1 MLEVAALKKLKKF
14 RQGVYDLFLKRS
26 DASFELVDA
35 LSSNTQAKHVVE
47 LSLNPHYRRNY
58 CSITRSIDEFYADP
72 SEQAHSKQNNAAVTL
87 LAQQCP
93 PLTERPFHLIAVDCT
108 PNERLFSPTLEDRSP
123 VYTPRPAIAGNKPI
137 TIGHQYS
144 VAVYLPEKSSSKVP
158 PWVIP
163 LSAQRVHTEQN
174 GTLLGMDQISAV
186 VQLKDFKDTLC
197 VSVADS
203 AYSTPACLLEANQHA
218 HLVHISRLR
227 TNRTLARALRTN
239 STLARFFKT
248 KKISKKKRGRP
259 KKYGDVF
266 RLSEE
271 ATWGL
276 ALESTEIAVISAK
289 NYAQTI
295 KIEGWDNITLYGPEK
310 IEPFRVVR
318 IRIFKENGEPLFKR
332 ALWVVIS
339 GQRCHE
345 LSLQDIF
352 ESYRQR
358 FDIEHFF
365 RFGKTRLMLDQFQT
379 PEAEHE
385 EAWWQYCMFA
395 YTQLYLGREIAR
407 NHPRPWEK
415 YLSSFK
421 AANDEVFSEGST
433 LEEHNQTIE
442 TRPIEIAPTQ
452 VQKDFSRII
461 REIGTPA
468 QPPKLR
474 HKSEGRKLGTTQ
486 SRRERHKIVY
496 KTGKRPL
503 NDTG

>member
-1 MLEVAALKKLKKF
+1 MLEVAALKKLKHF

-35 LSSNTQAKHVVE
+35 LSSNTQARCVVE
-47 LSLNPHYRRNY
+47 LSLNPSYRRNY
-58 CSITRSIDEFYADP
+58 CSITRSIDEFYENT
-72 SEQAHSKQNNAAVTL
+72 SKQAHAKQNNAVATL
-87 LAQQCP
+87 LSKQCP
-93 PLTERPFHLIAVDCT
+93 PLTQRPFHLIAVDCT

-137 TIGHQYS
+137 TVGHQYS
-144 VAVYLPEKSSSKVP
+144 VVVYLPEKSSSKAP

-163 LSAQRVHTEQN
+163 LSAQRVHTEQS
-174 GTLLGMDQISAV
+174 GTLLGMDQISTL

-203 AYSTPACLLEANQHA
+203 AYSTPACLLEANQHV
-218 HLVHISRLR
+218 HLIHISRLR
-227 TNRTLARALRTN
+227 TNRTLPRALITD
-239 STLARFFKT
+239 STVARFLRP
-248 KKISKKKRGRP
+248 KKISKRKRGRP

-271 ATWGL
+271 ATLGRS
-276 ALESTEIAVISAK
+276 LESAEIEVVSAK
-289 NYAQTI
+289 GYVQAI
-295 KIEGWDNITLYGPEK
+295 KIEAWDNITLYGPEK

-318 IRIFKENGEPLFKR
+318 IRVFKANGELLFKR
-332 ALWVVIS
+332 ALWVVVS

-352 ESYRQR
+352 KSYRQR

-379 PEAEHE
+379 PETEHE

-407 NHPRPWEK
+407 NYPRPWEK
-415 YLSSFK
+415 YLPAFK
-421 AANDEVFSEGST
+421 AANDEVF
-433 LEEHNQTIE
+433 LEESALEEGNQTIE
-442 TRPIEIAPTQ
+442 QRPIEIAPTQ

-461 REIGTPA
+461 QEIGTPA

-474 HKSEGRKLGTTQ
+474 HKSEGRKLGETQ
-486 SRRERHKIVY
+486 PRRERHNIVY
-496 KTGKRPL
+496 KTGKRQF